1 MEAMERLMVGRTT
14 LMIAHRIS
22 TLDICDA
29 RVELEHG
36 RIISASGNVD
46 SAPNVSILQIEG

>member
-1 MEAMERLMVGRTT
+1 MVGRTT